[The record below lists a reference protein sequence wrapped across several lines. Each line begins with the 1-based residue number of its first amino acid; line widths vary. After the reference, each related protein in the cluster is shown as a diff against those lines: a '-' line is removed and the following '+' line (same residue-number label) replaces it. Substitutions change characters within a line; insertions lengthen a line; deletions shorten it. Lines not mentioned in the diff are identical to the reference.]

1 MKNINILLYLYTIVF
16 TLLIV
21 HEIDSAYWKE
31 WEMFNLPGGIQLFN
45 FIHIVL
51 IPPLLLGYGEII
63 KGTRKGIV
71 FSILTG
77 FLGLFAFVIHSIFFT
92 IGYNQ
97 FDNPT
102 SISILFLLLMASVIL
117 LVKVYK
123 TQKELHLK
131 GELYVT
137 YKII

>member
-31 WEMFNLPGGIQLFN
+31 WEMFKLPGGIQLFN
-45 FIHIVL
+45 VIHIVL

-63 KGTRKGIV
+63 KGARKGIV

-77 FLGLFAFVIHSIFFT
+77 FLGLLTFVVHSIFIT

-102 SISILFLLLMASVIL
+102 SISILFLLLIASVIL

-131 GELYVT
+131 GELNVT
-137 YKII
+137 YKVR

>member
-1 MKNINILLYLYTIVF
+1 MKNKNTLLYLYIIVF

-45 FIHIVL
+45 IIHIVL
-51 IPPLLLGYGEII
+51 IPPLLLGYGELI
-63 KGTRKGIV
+63 KGTRKGII
-71 FSILTG
+71 FSAINGL
-77 FLGLFAFVIHSIFFT
+77 LGLLTFVIHSIFFT
-92 IGYNQ
+92 IVYNK
-97 FDNPT
+97 FENPT
-102 SISILFLLLMASVIL
+102 SKSILFLLLIASVIL

-131 GELYVT
+131 GELNVT
-137 YKII
+137 YKIR